1 MDNNAP
7 EKRCCAACGH
17 TGSDMDA
24 SDTKSWCAGCM
35 ETVEYPVD
43 DVCQECGATNCMM
56 LACPECGGEYSLDE
70 GDIDDCLDIYEDDAD
85 NCIHDCGPL
94 DEDDD
99 DAAFAADEKARI
111 AALHK
116 SAPEVIWLQVDP
128 EAEQFD
134 GWEAQT
140 WCSDKINETDV
151 KYVRADLT
159 QNVEVT
165 GA

>member
-1 MDNNAP
+1 M
-7 EKRCCAACGH
+7 H
-17 TGSDMDA
+17 T
-24 SDTKSWCAGCM
+24 
-35 ETVEYPVD
+35 
-43 DVCQECGATNCMM
+43 
-56 LACPECGGEYSLDE
+56 CPECGQACTCN
-70 GDIDDCLDIYEDDAD
+70 GDIDDCLDICEEDAD

-99 DAAFAADEKARI
+99 DAAFAADEAARI
-111 AALHK
+111 AVLHK

-151 KYVRADLT
+151 KYVRANLT
-159 QNVEVT
+159 QNVAIEGPEQAQLANGPARMEGST
-165 GA
+165 P

>member
-1 MDNNAP
+1 MGDMSPCPHGGNVGYCDICSP
-7 EKRCCAACGH
+7 GWQAAL
-17 TGSDMDA
+17 
-24 SDTKSWCAGCM
+24 
-35 ETVEYPVD
+35 D
-43 DVCQECGATNCMM
+43 D
-56 LACPECGGEYSLDE
+56 Y
-70 GDIDDCLDIYEDDAD
+70 
-85 NCIHDCGPL
+85 
-94 DEDDD
+94 D
-99 DAAFAADEKARI
+99 DAAFEADEKARI

-159 QNVEVT
+159 PNVDVT